1 MKLLSFRS
9 ILGMA
14 LVALVSACGGQAAT
28 DAPIKTAALTQVVVS
43 PAQAGTSAQA
53 ANAQAPTPD
62 CAPENCQGLRI
73 IDGNAEAFRIDAQRR
88 AAAEANGD
96 GPQA

>member
-1 MKLLSFRS
+1 MS
-9 ILGMA
+9 
-14 LVALVSACGGQAAT
+14 LVALVSACGGQAAS
-28 DAPIKTAALTQVVVS
+28 DAPIQTAAVMQAVVA

-62 CAPENCQGLRI
+62 CAPENCKGLRI
-73 IDGNAEAFRIDAQRR
+73 IDGNAEAYRVDAQRR

-96 GPQA
+96 DPQA

>member
-1 MKLLSFRS
+1 MKSISFRS
-9 ILGMA
+9 A
-14 LVALVSACGGQAAT
+14 LVMTLVVLVSACGGQVAT
-28 DAPIKTAALTQVVVS
+28 DAPIRTAAITQVA
-43 PAQAGTSAQA
+43 PAQAA
-53 ANAQAPTPD
+53 AAQAPTPD

-73 IDGNAEAFRIDAQRR
+73 IDGNAEAYRIDAQRR

>member
-1 MKLLSFRS
+1 MT
-9 ILGMA
+9 
-14 LVALVSACGGQAAT
+14 LVVLVSACGGQAAT
-28 DAPIKTAALTQVVVS
+28 DAPIRTAAMTQVA
-43 PAQAGTSAQA
+43 PAQAAS
-53 ANAQAPTPD
+53 AQAPTPD

-73 IDGNAEAFRIDAQRR
+73 IDGNAEAYRIDAQRR

>member
-1 MKLLSFRS
+1 MKLLSLRS
-9 ILGMA
+9 VLGMA
-14 LVALVSACGGQAAT
+14 LVALVSACGGQAAS
-28 DAPIKTAALTQVVVS
+28 DASIQTAALTQVVMA
-43 PAQAGTSAQA
+43 PAQAVTSVQA
-53 ANAQAPTPD
+53 ANAQAPAPD

-73 IDGNAEAFRIDAQRR
+73 IDGNAEAYRVDAQRR

>member
-9 ILGMA
+9 ALGMA
-14 LVALVSACGGQAAT
+14 LVALVSACGGQTAT
-28 DAPIKTAALTQVVVS
+28 DAPIKTAAVMQVMVA
-43 PAQAGTSAQA
+43 PAQAGT
-53 ANAQAPTPD
+53 NAQGPTPD

-96 GPQA
+96 GPQV